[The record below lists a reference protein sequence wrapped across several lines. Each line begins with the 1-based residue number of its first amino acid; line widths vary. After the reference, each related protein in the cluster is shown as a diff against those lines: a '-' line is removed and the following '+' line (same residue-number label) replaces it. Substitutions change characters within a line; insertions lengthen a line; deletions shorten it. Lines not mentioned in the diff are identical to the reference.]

1 MASDSAL
8 LQLLQAMNLICPR
21 FRSLSKCSTAA
32 GCLVITIVLLWI
44 PLLVEIWP
52 WQKKKK
58 KTTLT
63 SELRV
68 PVTQGLLLGRS
79 EVRKVIVL
87 ILQCF
92 LIQAKGGKASGCI
105 SSSKD
110 SIRPLFKN
118 KTKPKT
124 NCLLDS
130 QFLCGS
136 HTGNGFLT
144 NEHGEPI
151 FEYWIPFGNRK
162 WLTWILCSLPS
173 EYSKTCCH

>member
-1 MASDSAL
+1 MLHSRRL
-8 LQLLQAMNLICPR
+8 LSSNYCTAVNPIIGRNLT
-21 FRSLSKCSTAA
+21 LA
-32 GCLVITIVLLWI
+32 
-44 PLLVEIWP
+44 
-52 WQKKKK
+52 KKKQK
-58 KTTLT
+58 TLT

-124 NCLLDS
+124 NCLLVNFS
-130 QFLCGS
+130 VAQ
-136 HTGNGFLT
+136 TQ
-144 NEHGEPI
+144 
-151 FEYWIPFGNRK
+151 K
-162 WLTWILCSLPS
+162 MASLPMS
-173 EYSKTCCH
+173 MKSPFLNIEFHLETISD

>member
-1 MASDSAL
+1 MLHSCRL
-8 LQLLQAMNLICPR
+8 LSNNYRTAVNPIIGRNLT
-21 FRSLSKCSTAA
+21 LA
-32 GCLVITIVLLWI
+32 
-44 PLLVEIWP
+44 
-52 WQKKKK
+52 KKKK
-58 KTTLT
+58 KKQTTLT

-151 FEYWIPFGNRK
+151 FEY
-162 WLTWILCSLPS
+162 
-173 EYSKTCCH
+173 